1 MAQHNYITPRGL
13 ERIRLEL
20 EWLHSV
26 ERPRV
31 VKEVSDAA
39 ALGDRSENAEYIY
52 GKKKLRQ
59 IDGRRRYL
67 VKRLERAQLVDPT
80 TLKSDKVLFG
90 ATVVIVDEN
99 DREQTWKIYGED
111 EVDVARG
118 VLSWRSPLARA
129 LLGKSEGD
137 VVQFSAPGGRRE
149 VELVGVRYDEQ
160 TPLEEVEWRT
170 AFYARA

>member
-1 MAQHNYITPRGL
+1 
-13 ERIRLEL
+13 
-20 EWLHSV
+20 
-26 ERPRV
+26 
-31 VKEVSDAA
+31 
-39 ALGDRSENAEYIY
+39 AEYIY

-67 VKRLERAQLVDPT
+67 VKRLERAQLVDPS

-118 VLSWRSPLARA
+118 VLSWRSPIASA

-137 VVQFSAPGGRRE
+137 EVQFKTPGGKRE
-149 VELVGVRYDEQ
+149 VELVQVSYEEQ
-160 TPLEEVEWRT
+160 TPLEEAEWRT
-170 AFYARA
+170 AFYARG